1 MAVDPLPL
9 ATIRDLRDRVDLR
22 TADWHSPTLE
32 DDLAIVRALDELIER
47 RTAGTDVSGYATKAE
62 PAPIVKAAP

>member
-1 MAVDPLPL
+1 MAGDPLPNT
-9 ATIRDLRDRVDLR
+9 TIRDLRDRVDLR

-47 RTAGTDVSGYATKAE
+47 RIAGLNDVMGYATKAE
-62 PAPIVKAAP
+62 TPIVKAAP